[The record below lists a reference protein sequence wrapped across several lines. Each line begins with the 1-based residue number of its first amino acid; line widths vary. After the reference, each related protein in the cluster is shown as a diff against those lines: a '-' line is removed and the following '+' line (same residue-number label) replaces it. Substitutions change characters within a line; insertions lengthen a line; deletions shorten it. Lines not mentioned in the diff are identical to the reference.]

1 MARVTLTKRAILSA
15 RAILITV
22 AGAKKKAVLEAAI
35 EEGAK
40 SSYPIG
46 RVLADAEQPIDIHW
60 SMA

>member
-1 MARVTLTKRAILSA
+1 
-15 RAILITV
+15 V

-35 EEGAK
+35 EEGAA

-60 SMA
+60 SQA